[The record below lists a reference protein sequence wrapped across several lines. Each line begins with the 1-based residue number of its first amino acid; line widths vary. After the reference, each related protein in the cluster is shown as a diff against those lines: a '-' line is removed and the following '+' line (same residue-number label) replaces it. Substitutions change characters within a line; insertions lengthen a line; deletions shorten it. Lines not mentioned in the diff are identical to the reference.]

1 MKTRTPSTRVIGVGS
16 PIMGDD
22 GFGLRTLARL
32 AERWILPEEVALVDG
47 GTWGMQ
53 LLPEIEASDCVL
65 FIDAINTGSAPGTI
79 AVVERAE
86 LPRYFERKL
95 SPHQVDMRDALAVAE
110 LRGCLPDDIVAIGV
124 QPASVALGTE
134 LSAPVTANLDQLVY
148 TVVAQLE
155 RWGHTCVQGVQGS
168 ESLNTRIPLQQL

>member
-1 MKTRTPSTRVIGVGS
+1 MRTRTPSTRVIGVGS

-22 GFGLRTLARL
+22 GFGLAVMARL
-32 AERWILPEEVALVDG
+32 GERWKLPEDVALVDG

-95 SPHQVDMRDALAVAE
+95 SPHQVDLREVLAICE
-110 LRGCLPDDIVAIGV
+110 LRGTLPRVTVAFGA
-124 QPASVALGTE
+124 QPQTIEMSTSLSPALAARVDAVADLVAERLSDLGHDVRRRQ
-134 LSAPVTANLDQLVY
+134 PVA
-148 TVVAQLE
+148 A
-155 RWGHTCVQGVQGS
+155 
-168 ESLNTRIPLQQL
+168 

>member
-1 MKTRTPSTRVIGVGS
+1 MRTRTPSTRVIGVGS

-22 GFGLRTLARL
+22 GFGLAVMARL
-32 AERWILPEEVALVDG
+32 GERWELPEDVELVDG

-95 SPHQVDMRDALAVAE
+95 SPHQVDLREVLAICE
-110 LRGCLPDDIVAIGV
+110 LRGTLPRVTVAFGAQPQTIEMSTVLSAVLQARVDPVADLVAERLIALGHDV
-124 QPASVALGTE
+124 RRHQPAA
-134 LSAPVTANLDQLVY
+134 A
-148 TVVAQLE
+148 
-155 RWGHTCVQGVQGS
+155 
-168 ESLNTRIPLQQL
+168 